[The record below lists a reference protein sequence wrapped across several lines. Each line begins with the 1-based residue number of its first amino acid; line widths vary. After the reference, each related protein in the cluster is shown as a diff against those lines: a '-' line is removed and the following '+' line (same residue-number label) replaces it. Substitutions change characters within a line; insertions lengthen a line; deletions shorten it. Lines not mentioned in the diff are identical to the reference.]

1 MAERDLRRIEIMD
14 EFGVDEDTAEL
25 LLLDEEEVEE
35 RVRID

>member
-1 MAERDLRRIEIMD
+1 MPERDLRRIEIMD

-35 RVRID
+35 RERKD